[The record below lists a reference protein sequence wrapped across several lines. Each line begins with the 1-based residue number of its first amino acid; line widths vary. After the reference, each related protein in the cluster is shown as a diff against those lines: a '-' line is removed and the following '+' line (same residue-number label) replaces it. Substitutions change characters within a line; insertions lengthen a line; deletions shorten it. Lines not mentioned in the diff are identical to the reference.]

1 MNMDEYRITDEEQK
15 RANEQNDPDVVRFV
29 RLSDGRYL
37 RQDNDIFSP
46 DALFS
51 ENIMFTVTAGSG
63 WNDEIDYV
71 DFHLKKREP
80 QDGEKRGVP
89 DDIFNKLIQLYKA
102 ISSNGKPLKIG
113 NFEIRSRYSKVRV
126 SGFSQEYVDFPVL
139 DPSVANDTVI
149 SVSFGVKGFA
159 GDYVTEIYVDRD
171 IIISVPMRSL
181 DHIDTFLDAVIKV
194 VMQ

>member
-46 DALFS
+46 NALFS

-139 DPSVANDTVI
+139 YPSVANDTVI

-159 GDYVTEIYVDRD
+159 GDYVTKIYVDRD

>member
-29 RLSDGRYL
+29 RLSDGMYL

-102 ISSNGKPLKIG
+102 ISGSGKPMKIG

-139 DPSVANDTVI
+139 DPSVANETVI

-181 DHIDTFLDAVIKV
+181 DHIDTFLDAVRKV